1 MDQYSGRKNVSDL
14 AVAITFLAPFLV
26 YAFIE
31 YLICCLWNLV
41 LRSLHGLCCLLL
53 HGLQKHFEGEEWT
66 KQELAENSLPDK
78 AQLICQL
85 HQETTSSCQQNKRR
99 SEGEI
104 SRLEESTDCFDG
116 KDFNSLVKSIDYVV
130 DKEFYRSEESTDYPG
145 YFKKTSECQGTLPV
159 EGRGKNKDKQSVEK
173 VVQENEISCMQ
184 RPGLARK
191 QRITKYNI
199 YDTKPDDDILHQS
212 STASYRINC
221 SNNETESDVHDSHA
235 IISKANSNDQRFP
248 CTRKENEQESGKRK
262 IFDDNFLNE
271 SKTGTNREVLS
282 EKMTE
287 TKYETSNRG
296 KGNAEAS
303 IRLDNPRHGKSNKPE
318 EKSHLTAV
326 IATADNETQMPR
338 MTMHAVNQSNSK
350 GLFEE
355 GKKDHE
361 LGAQQQLA
369 KTTTTTTD
377 SPQGENYK
385 WVTNSFQTEV
395 TSGFKKEERLQ
406 LDVKGFCCNFV
417 NCKSH
422 PNDSETKRV
431 SSLVRVTNI
440 AQTRYASSSD
450 STTTAA
456 ASEEGVTER
465 DFLTSSLIT
474 SPLLSQ
480 QENETFALPS
490 NVDGSCP
497 NPNFVSI
504 NPTRET
510 PKKCKAPY
518 MFETKTKDQNSVTAT
533 NSRRPNQR
541 KEQVKR
547 SRIPF
552 PRVSQR
558 LALKCRKATWL

>member
-1 MDQYSGRKNVSDL
+1 MDRSSGRKNVSDL

-66 KQELAENSLPDK
+66 KQELAENYLPDK

-85 HQETTSSCQQNKRR
+85 PQETNSSCQQNKRR

-116 KDFNSLVKSIDYVV
+116 KDFYSLVKSIDYVV

-287 TKYETSNRG
+287 TKYEASNRG

-303 IRLDNPRHGKSNKPE
+303 IRLNNPRHGKSNKPE

-361 LGAQQQLA
+361 LGA
-369 KTTTTTTD
+369 
-377 SPQGENYK
+377 
-385 WVTNSFQTEV
+385 
-395 TSGFKKEERLQ
+395 
-406 LDVKGFCCNFV
+406 
-417 NCKSH
+417 
-422 PNDSETKRV
+422 
-431 SSLVRVTNI
+431 
-440 AQTRYASSSD
+440 
-450 STTTAA
+450 
-456 ASEEGVTER
+456 SEEGVTER

-497 NPNFVSI
+497 NPNFVGI

-552 PRVSQR
+552 PRVSQK